1 MKTNLFIAA
10 LSLVV
15 LAGCSSEDEIDTLV
29 SKSDNAITF
38 GTYVGKQTKALDKSA
53 FAKDDKFG
61 VSAYYGDGTFEANFM
76 SNETISTTD
85 GSTWTYTN
93 TKYWPEGNPVSFVA
107 YYPNLTTAPTIADG
121 ATAIPFTVESD
132 ATKQV
137 DFMWSTLKMIKME
150 QQSMELQTPQQMPQ
164 AFLLYSSTDF
174 QEFCLKH
181 NSVLLP
187 MQV

>member
-107 YYPNLTTAPTIADG
+107 YYPNLTTAPTITDG
-121 ATAIPFTVESD
+121 ATAIPFTVKND
-132 ATKQV
+132 ATEQV
-137 DFMWSTLKMIKME
+137 DFM
-150 QQSMELQTPQQMPQ
+150 
-164 AFLLYSSTDF
+164 
-174 QEFCLKH
+174 
-181 NSVLLP
+181 
-187 MQV
+187 